1 MRVLVTVTF
10 CSVFSKT
17 KHLPAVLGT
26 TSALSCKDRV
36 RINISG
42 TMEAGKE
49 TCRTGYRWRCQIIL
63 GRQTYFH
70 NNASCTFATD
80 FHVEKDPWVRHSSG
94 CKAGNS
100 WNQCQNLRSNLPSA
114 LPEQE
119 GRARAKRW
127 RFASLQPS
135 SVAEDEGRK
144 NGANGISE
152 CPMNNLV

>member
-1 MRVLVTVTF
+1 MLGCPLRFHTF
-10 CSVFSKT
+10 KCAKGIT

-36 RINISG
+36 RMNING
-42 TMEAGKE
+42 TVKAGKE

-80 FHVEKDPWVRHSSG
+80 FHVEKDLWVRHCSS

-100 WNQCQNLRSNLPSA
+100 WNQWHHLRSNLPAPFRSNKKEHV
-114 LPEQE
+114 LSDDVLRLSPTLLGGGRGKEEWGE
-119 GRARAKRW
+119 GFR
-127 RFASLQPS
+127 
-135 SVAEDEGRK
+135 SVLL
-144 NGANGISE
+144 
-152 CPMNNLV
+152 C